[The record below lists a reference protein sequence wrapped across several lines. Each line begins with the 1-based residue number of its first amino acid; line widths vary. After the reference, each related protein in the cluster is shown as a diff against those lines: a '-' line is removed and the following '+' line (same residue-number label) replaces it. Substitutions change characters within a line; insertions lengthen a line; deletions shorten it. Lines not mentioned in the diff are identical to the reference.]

1 MNNFTCKQVEVLNR
15 VVALIE
21 NGADITKLT
30 TSEIAARAGI
40 SKSTLF
46 DRFADKNRLLEGA
59 VEYILG
65 TKLKTDVDDI
75 FSRQSCKEK
84 FYSLLE
90 KFDDM
95 QSGKSNVGN
104 NRTRRI

>member
-1 MNNFTCKQVEVLNR
+1 MNNLTCKQVEVLNR

-59 VEYILG
+59 LEYI
-65 TKLKTDVDDI
+65 
-75 FSRQSCKEK
+75 
-84 FYSLLE
+84 
-90 KFDDM
+90 
-95 QSGKSNVGN
+95 
-104 NRTRRI
+104 

>member
-1 MNNFTCKQVEVLNR
+1 MNNFTYKQVEVLNR

-46 DRFADKNRLLEGA
+46 DRYKYQSTLPYALRRLL
-59 VEYILG
+59 
-65 TKLKTDVDDI
+65 
-75 FSRQSCKEK
+75 
-84 FYSLLE
+84 
-90 KFDDM
+90 
-95 QSGKSNVGN
+95 
-104 NRTRRI
+104 